1 MCGGFF
7 LRSHN
12 KSRKPRGEKTHE
24 GGKEEGPR
32 QVEPGPKMKNSRKND
47 VEIITAEGET
57 DPPPRWVSLN
67 SLHDVR
73 REMASVYRQAK
84 AGRMDVQEAT
94 RLTYILSNIAKVIE
108 TSDVAMRLELLETI
122 LKERRALQ

>member
-1 MCGGFF
+1 
-7 LRSHN
+7 
-12 KSRKPRGEKTHE
+12 
-24 GGKEEGPR
+24 
-32 QVEPGPKMKNSRKND
+32 
-47 VEIITAEGET
+47 
-57 DPPPRWVSLN
+57 
-67 SLHDVR
+67 
-73 REMASVYRQAK
+73 MASVYRQAK

>member
-1 MCGGFF
+1 
-7 LRSHN
+7 
-12 KSRKPRGEKTHE
+12 
-24 GGKEEGPR
+24 
-32 QVEPGPKMKNSRKND
+32 MKNSRKND
-47 VEIITAEGET
+47 VEIIMAGGET